1 MFAEN
6 HMVSVRQMKRLLV
19 LDLFAG
25 TSLILPAAVG
35 QLGGKAGIF
44 SIVLG
49 AVAAGIFALFLLNTG
64 RCYQGTYAQFCT
76 QTLGKWGGRLYLAI
90 YALKYFI
97 CAALLLAVFAQIVN
111 HTFLTDMPK
120 VVLGLALLA
129 VCAYCT
135 SRGLETR
142 ARLGEMLVYFI
153 IIPVVIIIILAIPQI
168 QLERLW
174 PLDLLPGGQ
183 ADAVQTLGGAV
194 SQSLGAGPAQLLGGA
209 SVQTIGGAA
218 GKAGQLG
225 ASLTLASGRA
235 DGAGGWGGFAWAA
248 VVTFAL
254 FSVIEW
260 LLYLRPNVRRPG
272 KAQRGVLVSILWP
285 ALLNILILVTCI
297 GVFSIEGMNA
307 ERWPT
312 VILMQIVR
320 FPGGFLSRQDG
331 LMLAFWMAGMFVL
344 ISGCMNYGSESLK
357 TVFPKY
363 KKSWMIVFPG
373 AFVFLCFLGIFLQD
387 ATAMY
392 IRYMVMIY
400 MPLSIALPVLLR
412 IVNCLRKG
420 GVNRGSDVVRR
431 GSNGK
436 GKARGEDTS
445 SKNCDGKAVC
455 DGNDARDGNNHG
467 DQAAQSHKGHAV
479 RGSLL
484 LLPVLLCISFLCG
497 CSRAVQI
504 EDRNYVMCLGI
515 DLEDGGDYSVSYGFP
530 DLKALTGDGDNIHYP
545 PVTVTG
551 TDLDAA
557 ADAYARQASKRL
569 DFGQLQ
575 MIVFGRRVMENPV
588 AMADVL
594 AYIKEH
600 QEFTRTVLV
609 CMADRKAEDIVNLDE
624 DVNGSIGI
632 YLRQMFEN
640 NSSQYQLT
648 VGDLIIGMSLTGES
662 QDIACV
668 AKQKDVPELTGKETL
683 TGFWIEAMK

>member
-35 QLGGKAGIF
+35 RLGGRAGIF

-64 RCYQGTYAQFCT
+64 RCHKGTYAQFCT
-76 QTLGKWGGRLYLAI
+76 QTLGKRGARLYLAV
-90 YALKYFI
+90 YALKYFL

-120 VVLGLALLA
+120 VILGLALLL

-142 ARLGEMLVYFI
+142 ARLGEMLVYFT

-174 PLDLLPGGQ
+174 PLDLLQGSQ
-183 ADAVQTLGGAV
+183 TDAVQTLGA
-194 SQSLGAGPAQLLGGA
+194 
-209 SVQTIGGAA
+209 AA
-218 GKAGQLG
+218 GKTGQLG
-225 ASLTLASGRA
+225 VSLTSSAGLAA
-235 DGAGGWGGFAWAA
+235 GAGGWGGFAWAA

-260 LLYLRPNVRRPG
+260 LLFLRPNVRRPG
-272 KAQRGVLVSILWP
+272 KARRGVLASIMWP

-307 ERWPT
+307 ESWPT

-363 KKSWMIVFPG
+363 RKSWMIVFPG
-373 AFVFLCFLGIFLQD
+373 AFVFLCFLGIFQQD
-387 ATAMY
+387 AAAMY

-400 MPLSIALPVLLR
+400 MPLSIVLPVLLR
-412 IVNCLRKG
+412 LVHRLRKVT
-420 GVNRGSDVVRR
+420 VNRG
-431 GSNGK
+431 
-436 GKARGEDTS
+436 
-445 SKNCDGKAVC
+445 
-455 DGNDARDGNNHG
+455 
-467 DQAAQSHKGHAV
+467 
-479 RGSLL
+479 LML
-484 LLPVLLCISFLCG
+484 LLPLLLCSGLLGG

-515 DLEDGGDYSVSYGFP
+515 DLKDNGDYCVSYGFP

-551 TDLDAA
+551 ADLDAA
-557 ADAYARQASKRL
+557 ADAYARQANKRL

-575 MIVFGRRVMENPV
+575 MIVFGRNVIENPA
-588 AMADVL
+588 AMAQVL
-594 AYIKEH
+594 DYIKNH

-609 CMADRKAEDIVNLDE
+609 CMADDTAADIVNLDE

-648 VGDLIIGMSLTGES
+648 VGDLIIGMSLTEET
-662 QDIACV
+662 QDIARV
-668 AKQKDVPELTGKETL
+668 VKKKDVPELTGKERL
-683 TGFWIEAMK
+683 TGFCIEVIK

>member
-64 RCYQGTYAQFCT
+64 RCYKGTYAQFCT

-111 HTFLTDMPK
+111 DTFLTDMPK
-120 VVLGLALLA
+120 VILGLALLA

-168 QLERLW
+168 QLGRLW

-194 SQSLGAGPAQLLGGA
+194 SQSLGAGSAQLLGAA
-209 SVQTIGGAA
+209 SVQTLGEAA

-225 ASLTLASGRA
+225 ASLTLASGLA

-420 GVNRGSDVVRR
+420 LVNRGSGAVRR
-431 GSNGK
+431 GSNEK
-436 GKARGEDTS
+436 GKVRGEDAS
-445 SKNCDGKAVC
+445 S
-455 DGNDARDGNNHG
+455 NNH
-467 DQAAQSHKGHAV
+467 KGQAV

-484 LLPVLLCISFLCG
+484 LLPVLLCISFLSG

-551 TDLDAA
+551 TNLDAA

-609 CMADRKAEDIVNLDE
+609 CMADGTAEDIVNLDE

-662 QDIACV
+662 KDIARV
-668 AKQKDVPELTGKETL
+668 AKKKDVPELTGTEEL
-683 TGFWIEAMK
+683 TGFYIVD

>member
-25 TSLILPAAVG
+25 TSLILPVAVG
-35 QLGGKAGIF
+35 RLGGRAGIF

-64 RCYQGTYAQFCT
+64 RCYKGTYAQFCT
-76 QTLGKWGGRLYLAI
+76 QTLGKWGARLYLAI
-90 YALKYFI
+90 YALKYFL

-120 VVLGLALLA
+120 VILGLALLA

-135 SRGLETR
+135 SKGLETR

-168 QLERLW
+168 QPERLR
-174 PLDLLPGGQ
+174 PLDLLPASQ
-183 ADAVQTLGGAV
+183 TEAVQTLGGAV
-194 SQSLGAGPAQLLGGA
+194 
-209 SVQTIGGAA
+209 

-225 ASLTLASGRA
+225 ASLTSSSALA
-235 DGAGGWGGFAWAA
+235 DGAGGWGGFVWAA

-260 LLYLRPNVRRPG
+260 LVFLRPNVRRPG
-272 KAQRGVLVSILWP
+272 KARRGVLVSILWP

-297 GVFSIEGMNA
+297 GVFSIEGMNS

-412 IVNCLRKG
+412 IVHCLRKG
-420 GVNRGSDVVRR
+420 RVNRGSGAIKSSESKSKSTKHVNAAVSERTADR
-431 GSNGK
+431 GNKVKTVGRES
-436 GKARGEDTS
+436 R
-445 SKNCDGKAVC
+445 
-455 DGNDARDGNNHG
+455 
-467 DQAAQSHKGHAV
+467 AV
-479 RGSLL
+479 RGFLL
-484 LLPVLLCISFLCG
+484 LLPVLMCSGLLGG

-515 DLEDGGDYSVSYGFP
+515 DLEDDGDYSVSYGFP

-575 MIVFGRRVMENPV
+575 MIVFGRRVMENPA

-594 AYIKEH
+594 EYIKEH

-609 CMADRKAEDIVNLDE
+609 CMADGTAEDIVNLDE

-648 VGDLIIGMSLTGES
+648 VGDLIIGMSLTEEK
-662 QDIACV
+662 QDIARV
-668 AKQKDVPELTGKETL
+668 AKKKDVPRLTGKETL
-683 TGFWIEAMK
+683 TGFWIVD